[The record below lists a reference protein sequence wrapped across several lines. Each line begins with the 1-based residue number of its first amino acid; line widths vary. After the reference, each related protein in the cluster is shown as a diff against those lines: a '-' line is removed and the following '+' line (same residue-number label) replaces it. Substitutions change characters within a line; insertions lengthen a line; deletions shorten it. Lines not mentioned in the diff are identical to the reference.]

1 MEHKIYI
8 DGNNLIVDDKVVGS
22 IYGKIYVSHRN
33 ESDHLYNNMNG
44 YPITNEGLQILKE
57 KGVLKI
63 KIIERKIS
71 GKINRYITTLE
82 KYMNGVLIQH
92 KDYEPQRVIPI
103 RMLDKED
110 ENKVKDEEWYKNW

>member
-8 DGNNLIVDDKVVGS
+8 DGNDLIVNGKVVGS

-44 YPITNEGLQILKE
+44 YPITDYGLQLLKE
-57 KGVLKI
+57 RGVLKI
-63 KIIERKIS
+63 KIIEHKKS

-92 KDYEPQRVIPI
+92 KEYEPQRVIPI
-103 RMLDKED
+103 RLLDKED
-110 ENKVKDEEWYKNW
+110 ENKDEDEEWYKNW